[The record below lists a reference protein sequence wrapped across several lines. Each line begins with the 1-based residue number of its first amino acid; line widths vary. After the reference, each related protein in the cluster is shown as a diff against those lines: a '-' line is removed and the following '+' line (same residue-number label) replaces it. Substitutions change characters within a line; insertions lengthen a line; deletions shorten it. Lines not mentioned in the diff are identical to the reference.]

1 MLPRL
6 RVAGSNSAHHMAQP
20 FPIRRAAIYRQR
32 AQELTDTAREE
43 RRADVKRHMLD
54 QAATFQRAADAMAP
68 PPPEP
73 TRHLSDPFKGLF
85 DPPRVRTNG
94 PQVQAAGS
102 RDLRQRGA

>member
-1 MLPRL
+1 
-6 RVAGSNSAHHMAQP
+6 MAKP
-20 FPIRRAAIYRQR
+20 IAIRRAAVYRQR

-73 TRHLSDPFKGLF
+73 ARHDPFKGLF